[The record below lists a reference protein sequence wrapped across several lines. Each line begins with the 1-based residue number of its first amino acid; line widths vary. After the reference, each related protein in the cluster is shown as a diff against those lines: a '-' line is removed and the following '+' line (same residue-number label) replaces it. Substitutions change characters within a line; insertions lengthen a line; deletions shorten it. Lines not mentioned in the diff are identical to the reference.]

1 MRATLQYH
9 KEENKVNFWVFGI
22 LLLIPMLSKLVHFLL
37 TPSDVETTIQKTRK
51 VLRNLGN
58 FTVQIA
64 LLLIALV
71 FVLANYFQIH
81 HWLVSKLSYE
91 VVSSIGEFLE
101 KTFSTS
107 SVLAIFRTL
116 VSVVFNLVIFNVVPF
131 FATSHHHGYGIHVRY
146 GRGNHPH
153 FRRGQ
158 LQPLLRLVRRRDP
171 PERSLV

>member
-1 MRATLQYH
+1 M
-9 KEENKVNFWVFGI
+9 NFWVFGI

-131 FATSHHHGYGIHVRY
+131 FACACFVKALDWINERRVTFVKKVDCFSNTQNYSSFTSSHRNLFLEL
-146 GRGNHPH
+146 NH
-153 FRRGQ
+153 FI
-158 LQPLLRLVRRRDP
+158 
-171 PERSLV
+171 S